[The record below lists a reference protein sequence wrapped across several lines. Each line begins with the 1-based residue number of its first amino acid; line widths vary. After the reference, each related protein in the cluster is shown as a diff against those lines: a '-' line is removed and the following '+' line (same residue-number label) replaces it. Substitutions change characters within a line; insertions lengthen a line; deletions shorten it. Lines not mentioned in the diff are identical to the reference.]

1 MKITYFFIVFILTSG
16 CSLNKIVSDDQK
28 VIPSLTAEITHDEET
43 YSIVLKNHSE
53 DTLRVGA
60 TFRAAGFHAIII
72 DESGSIVYDTRG
84 IDFNHFTSFIMPF
97 ESFAFMEKA
106 SIGELLAIVSKVRKS
121 GNYTITCLNE
131 EHNIHE
137 SFTVYFDYEKFIK

>member
-97 ESFAFMEKA
+97 ESFVFIEKA